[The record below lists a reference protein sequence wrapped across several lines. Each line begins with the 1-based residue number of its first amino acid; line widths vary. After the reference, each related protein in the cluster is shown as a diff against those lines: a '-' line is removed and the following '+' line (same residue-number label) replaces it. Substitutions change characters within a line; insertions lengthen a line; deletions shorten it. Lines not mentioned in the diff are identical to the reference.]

1 MRLKDFLVSQTSLF
15 TIVRYKEESDSA
27 ELDIV
32 VEKVEEDLDV
42 RMLRSAKVN
51 YDQDS
56 NFQSLKFM
64 REQIEQNWALS
75 FFGL

>member
-32 VEKVEEDLDV
+32 VEKEEGDLDE

>member
-1 MRLKDFLVSQTSLF
+1 MSQTSLF

-32 VEKVEEDLDV
+32 VEKEEGDLDV

-51 YDQDS
+51 HDHDS
-56 NFQSLKFM
+56 K
-64 REQIEQNWALS
+64 
-75 FFGL
+75 

>member
-1 MRLKDFLVSQTSLF
+1 MSQTSLF

-32 VEKVEEDLDV
+32 VEKEEGDLDV

-51 YDQDS
+51 HDQ
-56 NFQSLKFM
+56 NSLGKLAFC
-64 REQIEQNWALS
+64 
-75 FFGL
+75 

>member
-1 MRLKDFLVSQTSLF
+1 MSQTSLF

-32 VEKVEEDLDV
+32 VEKEEGDLDV

-64 REQIEQNWALS
+64 REQIEQN
-75 FFGL
+75 

>member
-1 MRLKDFLVSQTSLF
+1 M
-15 TIVRYKEESDSA
+15 
-27 ELDIV
+27 DIV
-32 VEKVEEDLDV
+32 VEKEEEDLDV

-64 REQIEQNWALS
+64 REQIEQN
-75 FFGL
+75 